1 MDKLTVISG
10 TLFLLADVFAIVS
23 LAMPDWI
30 ITDVGGD
37 TRLGLMWTCMTLF
50 NRPQV
55 CFTPDLRLEWLL
67 ALVSI
72 FIGCICITTTIILL
86 ASSHWDRNVIP
97 YARWVG
103 LLPWYYFVLLPLY
116 FPWVFIYQR
125 LAVNHINYQIVIKL
139 AFHIFY
145 LCCHSG

>member
-10 TLFLLADVFAIVS
+10 TLFLLADVFAIIS

-30 ITDVGGD
+30 ITDVGGIKKPTSLVYPNSSKFKIYFFVLQLPTGD
-37 TRLGLMWTCMTLF
+37 TRLGLMWTCMTLY

-103 LLPWYYFVLLPLY
+103 FT
-116 FPWVFIYQR
+116 
-125 LAVNHINYQIVIKL
+125 ASKMNVI
-139 AFHIFY
+139 HY
-145 LCCHSG
+145 